1 MKNTPKR
8 IAKFSG
14 SQSINC
20 IADVEKFRYWNW
32 VLQLIAI
39 CNCSA
44 ILCNYIDSTSGHGL
58 PPAPRGWI
66 QAQAAF

>member
-14 SQSINC
+14 QQSINC

-32 VLQLIAI
+32 VLQLIAVCI
-39 CNCSA
+39 AVQFFAIILLGPLGETQSA
-44 ILCNYIDSTSGHGL
+44 AGN
-58 PPAPRGWI
+58 
-66 QAQAAF
+66 